1 MISGLRFVSII
12 ASSEK
17 SVAFYEKLGFSVIL
31 RKERSYD
38 TVVIMEGYGV
48 QIQLFIDPDHPKR
61 AMNPENL
68 GFRSLSLKVE
78 NLDEIR
84 KLFDCSEV
92 MIDWF
97 GNRYCCTQDPDG
109 LPIQFCEG

>member
-1 MISGLRFVSII
+1 MISGLQCVSFI

-17 SVAFYEKLGFSVIL
+17 SIAFYEKLGFTVIL

-48 QIQLFIDPDHPKR
+48 QIQLFIDPNHPKR

-68 GFRSLSLKVE
+68 GFRSISLKVE
-78 NLDEIR
+78 SIEEIR
-84 KLFDCSEV
+84 KLFDCSEFRT
-92 MIDWF
+92 DWF
-97 GNRYCCTQDPDG
+97 ENRYCCTKDPDE

>member
-1 MISGLRFVSII
+1 MISVLQCVSII

-17 SVAFYEKLGFSVIL
+17 SVAFYEKLGFTVIF

-48 QIQLFIDPDHPKR
+48 QIQLFIDPNHPKR
-61 AMNPENL
+61 EMNPENL
-68 GFRSLSLKVE
+68 GFRSITLKVE
-78 NLDEIR
+78 NVEEIR

-92 MIDWF
+92 RTDWF
-97 GNRYCCTQDPDG
+97 GNKYCSTQDPDG